1 MQTFKQF
8 FESYMLPS
16 SKHQQLCVVFPFD
29 GEIWTKEQTKV
40 FNKIRI
46 NKFIPLSIAIVL
58 TASIFVMNYAFK
70 INYFILNSVI
80 MILVVFSFS
89 WFLEIVETGG
99 PKVEKK
105 IVIKPKAKPNRVKN
119 MNKNKNK

>member
-1 MQTFKQF
+1 MSILFTILYFIL
-8 FESYMLPS
+8 MLVIILGGLMFL
-16 SKHQQLCVVFPFD
+16 K
-29 GEIWTKEQTKV
+29 TKV

>member
-1 MQTFKQF
+1 MGILLTILYFILMVAIILGGLMFLKA
-8 FESYMLPS
+8 
-16 SKHQQLCVVFPFD
+16 
-29 GEIWTKEQTKV
+29 KV

-46 NKFIPLSIAIVL
+46 NKFIPLAIALVL
-58 TASIFVMNYAFK
+58 TASLFVMNYVFK
-70 INYFILNSVI
+70 VNYFILNSVI
-80 MILVVFSFS
+80 MIFVVYSFS

-119 MNKNKNK
+119 KNKNK